1 MNNIIDDRDKYIG
14 GSDLPIIMGMN
25 RTITPFQFAKKK
37 LNIIPKEDSDN
48 IYTHYG
54 HVMED
59 KIRNYINNKYKAKY
73 EPSTFKSWYL
83 RGNCD
88 GMDADAEIPL
98 IEIKTFGKDL
108 NIDYYKF
115 QCQFYMGLFGH
126 DKLLLVGYKRPDTFY
141 TGIDYNL
148 EKEDKYF
155 DFKFNEK
162 NIFQHVIKR
171 DEKLIKQIIEKCN
184 NFYNALN
191 ALRKDNNLTEEKFN
205 DIFYGSTV
213 TMMVKRFKKLEKQLL
228 DFKKIEDDYNLTK
241 DKLYELFEFK
251 NILSFE
257 NEDIKITRVNPT
269 SYEKSSIDTK
279 KLKKEQPDIYK
290 KYTSTKTINR
300 KGYLLI
306 TDKNKEE

>member
-1 MNNIIDDRDKYIG
+1 MNHIIDNRDKFIG
-14 GSDLPIIMGMN
+14 GSDLPIIMGVN
-25 RTITPFQFAKKK
+25 RTITPFQFAKEK
-37 LNIIPKEDSDN
+37 LNIILKTNKEN
-48 IYTHYG
+48 EYTYYG
-54 HVMED
+54 HVMEE
-59 KIRNYINNKYKAKY
+59 KIRNYINDKFKTNYK
-73 EPSTFKSWYL
+73 PSTFTTWYL
-83 RGNCD
+83 RGNTD
-88 GMDADAEIPL
+88 GLDNTAKIPL
-98 IEIKTFGKDL
+98 TEIKTYGKEL

-115 QCQFYMGLFGH
+115 QCQFYMSLFGY
-126 DKLLLVGYKRPDTFY
+126 DELLLVGYKRPDNFY
-141 TGIDYNL
+141 NGIEFNL

-155 DFKFNEK
+155 DFTFNEK
-162 NIFQHVIKR
+162 NIVEHVIKR

-205 DIFYGSTV
+205 DIFYGPTV
-213 TMMVKRFKKLEKQLL
+213 TTMVKRFKRLEKQLL

-241 DKLYELFEFK
+241 EKLYELFEFK

-269 SYEKSSIDTK
+269 IYEKSSIDTK
-279 KLKKEQPDIYK
+279 KLKKEQPDLYK

>member
-1 MNNIIDDRDKYIG
+1 MNNIIDNRDKFIG
-14 GSDLPIIMGMN
+14 GSDLPIIMGIN
-25 RTITPFQFAKKK
+25 RTITPFQFAKEK

-54 HVMED
+54 HVMEE
-59 KIRNYINNKYKAKY
+59 KIRNYINDKFKTNYK
-73 EPSTFKSWYL
+73 PSTFTTWYL
-83 RGNCD
+83 RGNAD
-88 GMDADAEIPL
+88 GLDDTAKIPL
-98 IEIKTFGKDL
+98 IEIKTYGKEL

-126 DKLLLVGYKRPDTFY
+126 DKLLLVGYKRPDIFY

-148 EKEDKYF
+148 EKENKYF
-155 DFKFNEK
+155 NFTFNEK
-162 NIFQHVIKR
+162 NIVEHVIKR

-205 DIFYGSTV
+205 DIFYGPTV
-213 TMMVKRFKKLEKQLL
+213 TTMVKRFKKLEKQLL

-241 DKLYELFEFK
+241 EKLYELFEFK

-257 NEDIKITRVNPT
+257 NKDIKITRVNP
-269 SYEKSSIDTK
+269 SQYEKRSINTK
-279 KLKKEQPDIYK
+279 LLEKEQPDIYN
-290 KYTSTKTINR
+290 KYISTKTINK

-306 TDKNKEE
+306 AKKEE